1 MESHHHD
8 SAFCPK
14 FHRAVELIGRR
25 WTGAIIRAMRS
36 GKTRFCDIG
45 AAVPGLSDRLLS
57 ERLKELE
64 GEGIVVRTVIPDTP
78 VRIDYH
84 LTAKGDDL
92 QAVFDEIGGW
102 AYRWPSSFPTDDAAV
117 EIIEVGS
124 CSEVGIGRV
133 R

>member
-1 MESHHHD
+1 MESQHQD

-84 LTAKGDDL
+84 LTTKGDDL
-92 QAVFDEIGGW
+92 QAVFDEIGAW
-102 AYRWPSSFPTDDAAV
+102 AYRWPSPFATDDTAV
-117 EIIEVGS
+117 EVIEIGS
-124 CSEVGIGRV
+124 CSEAGLV
-133 R
+133 RAR

>member
-1 MESHHHD
+1 MESHD
-8 SAFCPK
+8 TDNAFCPM

-64 GEGIVVRTVIPDTP
+64 AEAIVVRTVVPETP

-84 LTAKGDDL
+84 LTAKGNDL
-92 QAVFDEIGGW
+92 QTVFDEIGAW
-102 AYRWPSSFPTDDAAV
+102 AYRWPSPVKDAVVDLTSDMPACAPA
-117 EIIEVGS
+117 ELTAA
-124 CSEVGIGRV
+124 R
-133 R
+133 

>member
-1 MESHHHD
+1 MESQHHD

-64 GEGIVVRTVIPDTP
+64 CEGIVVRTVIPDTP

-92 QAVFDEIGGW
+92 QAVFDEIGAW
-102 AYRWPSSFPTDDAAV
+102 AYRWPSPFPTDDAAV
-117 EIIEVGS
+117 EVIEIGA
-124 CSEVGIGRV
+124 CSEAGLART

>member
-1 MESHHHD
+1 MESFGVD
-8 SAFCPK
+8 NAFCPK

-64 GEGIVVRTVIPDTP
+64 FEGIVLRTVVPETP

-84 LTAKGDDL
+84 LTIKGDDL
-92 QAVFDEIGGW
+92 QTVFDEIGAW
-102 AYRWPSSFPTDDAAV
+102 AYRWPSPVKSNDVVDRFTEAIECAPTKIGAA
-117 EIIEVGS
+117 
-124 CSEVGIGRV
+124 R
-133 R
+133 

>member
-1 MESHHHD
+1 MESQHHD

-64 GEGIVVRTVIPDTP
+64 SEGIVVRTVIPDTP

-84 LTAKGDDL
+84 LTTKGDDL
-92 QAVFDEIGGW
+92 QAVFDEIGAW
-102 AYRWPSSFPTDDAAV
+102 AYRWPSPFATDDAAV
-117 EIIEVGS
+117 EVIEVGS
-124 CSEVGIGRV
+124 CSEAVLARA

>member
-1 MESHHHD
+1 MESQHHD

-92 QAVFDEIGGW
+92 QAVFDEIGAW
-102 AYRWPSSFPTDDAAV
+102 AYRWPSPFTTDDAEAEV
-117 EIIEVGS
+117 IEIGA
-124 CSEVGIGRV
+124 CSDAGLVRV

>member
-1 MESHHHD
+1 MESHETD
-8 SAFCPK
+8 NAFCPK

-36 GKTRFCDIG
+36 GKTRFSDIG

-64 GEGIVVRTVIPDTP
+64 SEGIVIRTVIPETP

-84 LTAKGDDL
+84 LTARGDDL
-92 QAVFDEIGGW
+92 QAVFDEIGAW
-102 AYRWPSSFPTDDAAV
+102 AYRWPSPIEIDGIAERRL
-117 EIIEVGS
+117 EIIE
-124 CSEVGIGRV
+124 CAPTELTAAR
-133 R
+133 

>member
-1 MESHHHD
+1 MESFGTD
-8 SAFCPK
+8 NAFCPK

-64 GEGIVVRTVIPDTP
+64 FEGIVLRTVVPETP

-84 LTAKGDDL
+84 LTIKGDDL
-92 QAVFDEIGGW
+92 QTVFDEIGAW
-102 AYRWPSSFPTDDAAV
+102 AYRWPSPAKTVGADQFVVIPECAPTKITIA
-117 EIIEVGS
+117 
-124 CSEVGIGRV
+124 R
-133 R
+133 